1 MFLIN
6 SCIFC
11 LSVSLSKVFDDFQ
24 QAENMLETLTLSFI
38 TDNFNLSEDN
48 SSANDDFHLQNITI
62 KTSHPHTDFKKCVT
76 RTDKKRQN
84 LFLLN
89 RMQIVFFIQFLP
101 ESLNVK
107 LTFFVKRGEDVFRLS
122 SYHSFLSPQVRCA
135 EGVHECRSKVDSAQ
149 EPDLLRQLCL
159 WHRTWD
165 TPSDNSAH

>member
-48 SSANDDFHLQNITI
+48 SSANADFHLQNITI
-62 KTSHPHTDFKKCVT
+62 KTSHPPTDFKKCVT

-89 RMQIVFFIQFLP
+89 RMQNVFFIQFLP
-101 ESLNVK
+101 ESLIVK
-107 LTFFVKRGEDVFRLS
+107 LTFFVKRGEDIFRLS
-122 SYHSFLSPQVRCA
+122 SYHSFLSPSGPVC
-135 EGVHECRSKVDSAQ
+135 
-149 EPDLLRQLCL
+149 
-159 WHRTWD
+159 
-165 TPSDNSAH
+165 

>member
-38 TDNFNLSEDN
+38 TDKFNFSEDN
-48 SSANDDFHLQNITI
+48 RSANDDFHLQNITI

-76 RTDKKRQN
+76 RTEKKRQN

-89 RMQIVFFIQFLP
+89 RMQNVFFIQFLP
-101 ESLNVK
+101 ESLIAK
-107 LTFFVKRGEDVFRLS
+107 LTFFVKRGENVFCLS
-122 SYHSFLSPQVRCA
+122 SYHSFLSPSGPVCWRSTWVQVKGRL
-135 EGVHECRSKVDSAQ
+135 SAGTG
-149 EPDLLRQLCL
+149 PAPTALFM
-159 WHRTWD
+159 
-165 TPSDNSAH
+165 TPNVRHSFW